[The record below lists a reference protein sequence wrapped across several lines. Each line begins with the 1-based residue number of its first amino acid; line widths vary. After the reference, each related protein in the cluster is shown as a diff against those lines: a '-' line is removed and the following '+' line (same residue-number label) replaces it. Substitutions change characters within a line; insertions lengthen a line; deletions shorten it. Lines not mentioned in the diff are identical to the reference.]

1 MNKRIK
7 KKHYDLK
14 CDKLALD
21 ELCWDYLQSINVSRC
36 SNSLKKE
43 RKCPYY
49 FPYKKPKKF
58 WRKLNKF
65 IAKNYIKRCLRWE
78 INKNT

>member
-7 KKHYDLK
+7 KKHNDLK
-14 CDKLALD
+14 CGNLELD
-21 ELCWDYLQSINVSRC
+21 ELCWDYLQSINASRC

-49 FPYKKPKKF
+49 TTYKKS
-58 WRKLNKF
+58 
-65 IAKNYIKRCLRWE
+65 KRW
-78 INKNT
+78 